1 MTTRRARSF
10 AAVSIERALTGQ
22 WSFPRTDDEAA
33 RVVYVTGHRNPD
45 TDSIASAIG
54 YAELKGRIDPGTQYV
69 PVRLGELNTQTRW
82 ALERSGAT
90 APEYLPHV
98 FLRVCDVMRTDF
110 PTAGVDEPVRAVGLA
125 MAASDLDLMPIVD
138 DGGALAGVMTERAL
152 ARRYIRESREV
163 SSLVDT
169 PTSVSAVVSVL
180 EGSRVAG
187 EDRAVAGRV
196 WAQSMDPGT
205 ASRISEG
212 DVVVVGDRP
221 DAQRLAIENGAALLI
236 TSNGSVPGEE
246 ILALA
251 EQRGTAVVSSPLDT
265 YVSARM
271 VTLAAPCH
279 GLMDA
284 EPLTVGPDDLVG
296 EIAEQVK
303 DVHYRAAVA
312 VDTARRPI
320 GIVTRSD
327 LVGPA
332 PRRVLLVDHAEA
344 AQSVRG
350 IEEAEIVEILD
361 HHHIGSIETHIPVTA
376 TFDPVGS
383 TATLV
388 AQRYRQAGLEP
399 SRPAATMLLAAVL
412 SDTVLLRSP
421 TTTERDRSAVEY
433 FERALEIDA
442 TEFGRRMFE
451 ESSDTSGIPAD
462 QLVTRD
468 VKEYQA
474 AGGQLI
480 GIAQVETI
488 GNPLL
493 DRKDELLAA
502 MGAEQERHGYPF
514 YALMVTDIL
523 REETQLLVAGDKA
536 PVERAFGQEMTD
548 GVISLPGVISRKKQ
562 VAPQLLGAV

>member
-1 MTTRRARSF
+1 MGARSF

-69 PVRLGELNTQTRW
+69 PVRLGELNAQTLW
-82 ALERSGAT
+82 ALEQSGAT
-90 APEYLPHV
+90 APDYLPHV
-98 FLRVCDVMRTDF
+98 FLRVRDVMRTDF
-110 PTAGVDEPVRAVGLA
+110 PTAAVDEPVRAVGLA
-125 MAASDLDLMPIVD
+125 MAAGNLDLMPIVD

-180 EGSRVAG
+180 EGRRVAG
-187 EDRAVAGRV
+187 DENSTVAGRV
-196 WAQSMDPGT
+196 WAQSMDPSS

-221 DAQRLAIENGAALLI
+221 DAQRLAIESGVALLI
-236 TSNGSVPGEE
+236 MSNGSAPGEE

-271 VTLAAPCH
+271 VTLAAPCR
-279 GLMDA
+279 GLMDG

-312 VDTARRPI
+312 VDAARRPI
-320 GIVTRSD
+320 GIVSRSD

-361 HHHIGSIETHIPVTA
+361 HHHIGSIETRIPVTA

-388 AQRYRQAGLEP
+388 AQRFRQAGLEP

-412 SDTVLLRSP
+412 SDTVVLRSP
-421 TTTERDRSAVEY
+421 TTTERDRSAVDY
-433 FERALEIDA
+433 FERALGIDA
-442 TEFGRRMFE
+442 TEFGRRMFG

-502 MGAEQERHGYPF
+502 MGAERERRGYPF

-523 REETQLLVAGDKA
+523 HEETQLLVAGDKG
-536 PVERAFGQEMTD
+536 PVERAFGEQMTD

-562 VAPQLLGAV
+562 VAPRLLGAG